1 MSVFLQPIYTQTV
14 GAGGAS
20 SVKFN
25 NIPQNFTDLKVEISG
40 RGASNP
46 NSIQAD
52 VLVMYINNNV
62 SNIYGATQLYGNGS
76 GVYSNRISS
85 QPNTFNGTAPTS
97 GATAN
102 TFGNTEIY
110 ISNYS
115 GSNSKQIIYDS
126 ISESNVGL
134 ITNQGQTLGAISFQS
149 SAGISVLEFYTTGGN
164 WAQYSTFSLYGVLRQ
179 GI

>member
-1 MSVFLQPIYTQTV
+1 MSVFLQPIYMQTV
-14 GAGGAS
+14 GAGGAG

-85 QPNTFNGTAPTS
+85 QPNTFIGTAPSS

-126 ISESNVGL
+126 I
-134 ITNQGQTLGAISFQS
+134 I
-149 SAGISVLEFYTTGGN
+149 
-164 WAQYSTFSLYGVLRQ
+164 
-179 GI
+179 